1 MKTVKTK
8 SQRRDYMQKKAAM
21 LKQMCDIGDSVF
33 SYVAKYKDT
42 NMEQLILD
50 IYYGRPY
57 HTPLNQCCYE
67 GTKEIDWDKAEMNL
81 SIMRNKLATIR
92 ELCK

>member
-1 MKTVKTK
+1 MKTIKTK
-8 SQRRDYMQKKAAM
+8 SQIRDYIQKKNTM
-21 LKQMCDIGDSVF
+21 LNEMCDIEDSVF
-33 SYVAKYKDT
+33 HYVDKYKDT
-42 NMEQLILD
+42 SMERVILD

-67 GTKEIDWDKAEMNL
+67 GTQEIDWDKAELNL
-81 SIMRNKLATIR
+81 STMKNKLTVIR